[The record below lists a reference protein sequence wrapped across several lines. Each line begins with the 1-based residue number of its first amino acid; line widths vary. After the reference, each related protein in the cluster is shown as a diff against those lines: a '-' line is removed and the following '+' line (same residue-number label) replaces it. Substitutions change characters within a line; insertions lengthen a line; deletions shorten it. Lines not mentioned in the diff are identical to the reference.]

1 MKSTFRLRPLQAA
14 LMLALASATPFS
26 YALRLGE
33 PIVKSYVGQPL
44 VAEFAIEETS
54 PEELR
59 RLQIALANPSLY
71 ASRKAAFHPALKT
84 SSLAIVDRT
93 SLTPKLVLRTEGPVE
108 DSVVDI
114 VFELTWAAGRMIQS
128 STVLIDPAPA
138 GVVVEAPAFV
148 ASPVTIIEVPVPA
161 VSTPIPTPT
170 PSPYTNELEKMGSQ
184 TVVVQKGDTLSKI
197 ATRMNMSGVKLEQ
210 LLIALYNKNSKTI
223 ASKNMNLIREGTILA
238 LPTKQEALAVDAS
251 QALKTVA
258 LHSSNFRSYA
268 QNLAQQS
275 GKSTSVEKAPRSQT
289 GRVNSEIIER
299 QTSPATKDQVRIGA
313 GSEGST
319 NGGRVDKS
327 SEIQAKNAQAESKS
341 RQSEMDKNLKDL
353 EALAKLK
360 NEQLAKM
367 QQRATPAAAPA
378 SKPAVAP
385 AASKPTP
392 APTASPAGLTPPPD
406 QNKKPVSP
414 APVSE
419 PLGNQGSVTPAAVV
433 KPDVLVAEQ
442 NKAKA
447 TMELP
452 KADQPKAE
460 TPKLSVAATTPAPVM
475 ASPPGSPIIE
485 TPTLPSAGLTGPNV
499 LDGGPSVTV
508 NNNAVTTVVAPPS
521 PITPPARPSTPVVK
535 EIKPAVVAAK
545 PMKAPEAV
553 DYVEEYWPL
562 ALGGAGILALL
573 GGWLYTR
580 RKKKIEDEEY
590 LEDETTDGA
599 GHVPVGL
606 TFPSDERVA
615 QEEDAARLRAEEAEQ
630 EDAEAEVEQER
641 VAFVPISPMAPVFP
655 APYVAAEPL
664 AEELEAAS
672 YLNDMPDVPE
682 PEPEFHLELP
692 EPAADFPSIPY
703 VETPRPREVSLS
715 VMPTLTEAPTFALE
729 PASKSK
735 TTSSELDAT
744 NFDLSFNPAE
754 DEQLESL
761 TRSLAEDMPSLEEP
775 TPASDTAAYPVSLT
789 YDPDEQLGIAKFYL
803 GLQDYRG
810 VWDMVHPLLNHERD
824 DVKAQAYEL
833 LSNIPEES
841 RAEWTAEK

>member
-1 MKSTFRLRPLQAA
+1 MLIQGLHMKSTFRLRPLQAA
-14 LMLALASATPFS
+14 VMLALASASPFS

-44 VAEFAIEETS
+44 IAEFAIEETS

-138 GVVVEAPAFV
+138 GVAVEAPAFV

-161 VSTPIPTPT
+161 VSTPIPSPGPGPTPT
-170 PSPYTNELEKMGSQ
+170 PYTNELEKMGSQ

-258 LHSSNFRSYA
+258 LHSSNFRLYA

-353 EALAKLK
+353 EA
-360 NEQLAKM
+360 
-367 QQRATPAAAPA
+367 
-378 SKPAVAP
+378 
-385 AASKPTP
+385 
-392 APTASPAGLTPPPD
+392 
-406 QNKKPVSP
+406 
-414 APVSE
+414 
-419 PLGNQGSVTPAAVV
+419 
-433 KPDVLVAEQ
+433 
-442 NKAKA
+442 
-447 TMELP
+447 
-452 KADQPKAE
+452 
-460 TPKLSVAATTPAPVM
+460 
-475 ASPPGSPIIE
+475 
-485 TPTLPSAGLTGPNV
+485 
-499 LDGGPSVTV
+499 
-508 NNNAVTTVVAPPS
+508 
-521 PITPPARPSTPVVK
+521 
-535 EIKPAVVAAK
+535 
-545 PMKAPEAV
+545 
-553 DYVEEYWPL
+553 
-562 ALGGAGILALL
+562 
-573 GGWLYTR
+573 
-580 RKKKIEDEEY
+580 
-590 LEDETTDGA
+590 
-599 GHVPVGL
+599 
-606 TFPSDERVA
+606 
-615 QEEDAARLRAEEAEQ
+615 
-630 EDAEAEVEQER
+630 
-641 VAFVPISPMAPVFP
+641 
-655 APYVAAEPL
+655 
-664 AEELEAAS
+664 
-672 YLNDMPDVPE
+672 
-682 PEPEFHLELP
+682 
-692 EPAADFPSIPY
+692 
-703 VETPRPREVSLS
+703 
-715 VMPTLTEAPTFALE
+715 
-729 PASKSK
+729 
-735 TTSSELDAT
+735 
-744 NFDLSFNPAE
+744 
-754 DEQLESL
+754 
-761 TRSLAEDMPSLEEP
+761 
-775 TPASDTAAYPVSLT
+775 
-789 YDPDEQLGIAKFYL
+789 
-803 GLQDYRG
+803 
-810 VWDMVHPLLNHERD
+810 
-824 DVKAQAYEL
+824 
-833 LSNIPEES
+833 
-841 RAEWTAEK
+841 